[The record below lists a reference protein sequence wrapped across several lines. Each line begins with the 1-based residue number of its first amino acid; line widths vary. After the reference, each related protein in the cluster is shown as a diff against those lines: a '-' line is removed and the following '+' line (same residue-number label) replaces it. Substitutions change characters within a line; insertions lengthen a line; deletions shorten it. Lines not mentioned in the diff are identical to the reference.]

1 MYTNCACA
9 IVLGILFAQA
19 RTTMP
24 CIHLVLYCMFA
35 MPNRVIYSIYASAVR
50 VQRPALYLSA
60 SYLPCLCTAV
70 SAARRTLSC
79 FVCAVGCFSYLAMVS
94 EFFWKYS
101 EYPCSL
107 QAPKQLSI
115 KAFARV
121 PGYQAVQIQSIEAL
135 TVTYILWI

>member
-1 MYTNCACA
+1 MWWLGVFSRFNRGNTPTSPTTSYDVMMTYAAFTRHLTRPFRKRHANCDISTRGHA
-9 IVLGILFAQA
+9 
-19 RTTMP
+19 
-24 CIHLVLYCMFA
+24 
-35 MPNRVIYSIYASAVR
+35 
-50 VQRPALYLSA
+50 
-60 SYLPCLCTAV
+60 YLPCLCTAV